1 MRAAL
6 VTLAQT
12 LLLPRN
18 PDNLELLS
26 SASKPLHSKSKL

>member
-1 MRAAL
+1 MLAAL

-12 LLLPRN
+12 LLLPRD

-26 SASKPLHSKSKL
+26 SASKPIALKI